1 MNSVDE
7 TSGWAIGLMTGTVLD
22 GNIDVALIKTNGEQI
37 EEFGEYRLSPY
48 NATTVDLLQ
57 EALNQAY
64 EWQFNGPEPE
74 IFARAEKLISEQQS
88 AAVLALMD
96 HAGLSAEDVN
106 VVGFHGQTVLHRAP
120 VVGKPGQTR
129 QLGDGALMAQL
140 TGLTVVNDFRSEDM
154 RFGGQ
159 GAPLAAI
166 YHRALLDMAGAD
178 TGTAI
183 VNVGGVAN
191 LTWWDGEDQ
200 LVSFDTGPGNAPI
213 NDFIKARTG
222 EAMDVDGKYAQ
233 TGTVDEARL
242 GVMLQH
248 AYLDQRYPKSLDR
261 FDFTWQQADALSIED
276 GAALL
281 TAFSACAIGRALDLL
296 PQRPK
301 RIIVCGG
308 GRRNPALMA
317 ALVRYTG
324 VTVSSAEEAGWRG
337 DAVEA
342 ECFGFLAMR
351 TLRGLPSSF
360 PMTTGAS
367 RAVCAGVVHR
377 L

>member
-1 MNSVDE
+1 MNTVGE
-7 TSGWAIGLMTGTVLD
+7 APGWAIGLMTGTVLD

-37 EEFGEYRLSPY
+37 EQFGEYRLSPY

-57 EALNQAY
+57 ETLSQAY
-64 EWQFNGPEPE
+64 EWQFHGPEPA

-88 AAVLALMD
+88 AAVVALMD
-96 HAGLSAEDVN
+96 HVGLSAEDVS

-120 VVGKPGQTR
+120 VAGKPGQTR

-159 GAPLAAI
+159 GAPLAAV
-166 YHRALLDMAGAD
+166 YHRALLDMAGANS
-178 TGTAI
+178 GTAI
-183 VNVGGVAN
+183 VNIGGVAN
-191 LTWWDGEDQ
+191 LSWWDGANQ

-222 EAMDVDGKYAQ
+222 EAMDVDGRYAQ
-233 TGTVDEARL
+233 AGTVDHGLLEQ
-242 GVMLQH
+242 MLQH
-248 AYLDQRYPKSLDR
+248 AYLDKQYPKSLDR
-261 FDFTWQQADALSIED
+261 FDFTWQQADELSTED

-296 PQRPK
+296 PLRPR

-324 VTVSSAEEAGWRG
+324 VIVSSAEEAGWRG

-351 TLRGLPSSF
+351 TLRGLASSF

-367 RAVCAGVVHR
+367 RAVCGGVVHR
-377 L
+377 P